1 MLTRKDLL
9 FVNSRDLKV
18 GVAPRAEKEVAIRVV
33 HTDSDEEL
41 GNEKEKME
49 KGTSSEDSNR
59 LAPSVVIGSGSSHGG
74 WEPPAIEDD
83 DNSKEILAIPYFL
96 DKK

>member
-18 GVAPRAEKEVAIRVV
+18 GVAPGAGKEVAIGVV
-33 HTDSDEEL
+33 HTDSDDEL
-41 GNEKEKME
+41 GNEKEKGM
-49 KGTSSEDSNR
+49 SSENSNR
-59 LAPSVVIGSGSSHGG
+59 LAPLVVIGSGSGG

-83 DNSKEILAIPYFL
+83 NSKEILAIPL
-96 DKK
+96 KNRDL